1 MLSDAM
7 LQKKFQISKDDAT
20 CGFAFKQLAIQNNI
34 KIDEIECYD
43 AFQCSFNYFD
53 LQGNAQI
60 NNRSGVLL
68 CTEKGMLA
76 LSASSTEMPITIII
90 RKQDIRVVEA
100 NASLFKASVRITD
113 NNYEYEFKVSKKDIS
128 NIEKAINKTRNR

>member
-20 CGFAFKQLAIQNNI
+20 WGFAFKQLAIQNNI

-90 RKQDIRVVEA
+90 RKQA
-100 NASLFKASVRITD
+100 HL
-113 NNYEYEFKVSKKDIS
+113 YSKPP
-128 NIEKAINKTRNR
+128 

>member
-20 CGFAFKQLAIQNNI
+20 WGFAFKQLAIQNNI

-53 LQGNAQI
+53 LQGNALVCFY
-60 NNRSGVLL
+60 VLKKACL
-68 CTEKGMLA
+68 LYQRQAPKC
-76 LSASSTEMPITIII
+76 
-90 RKQDIRVVEA
+90 Q
-100 NASLFKASVRITD
+100 SLLL
-113 NNYEYEFKVSKKDIS
+113 
-128 NIEKAINKTRNR
+128 

>member
-1 MLSDAM
+1 
-7 LQKKFQISKDDAT
+7 
-20 CGFAFKQLAIQNNI
+20 
-34 KIDEIECYD
+34 
-43 AFQCSFNYFD
+43 
-53 LQGNAQI
+53 
-60 NNRSGVLL
+60 
-68 CTEKGMLA
+68 MLA